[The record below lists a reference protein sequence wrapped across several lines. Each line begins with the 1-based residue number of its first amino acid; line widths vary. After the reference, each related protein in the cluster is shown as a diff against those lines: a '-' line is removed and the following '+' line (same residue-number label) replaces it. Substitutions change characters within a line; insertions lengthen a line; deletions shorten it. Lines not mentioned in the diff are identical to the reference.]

1 MTAEPSTP
9 NGITPVPT
17 REKNIFMRI
26 ITMNTSNQKSGRSLP
41 LWRQLLLQVI
51 TLAIGFE
58 VMFPIMYIITLSFSS
73 KTERPSTLQLI
84 PQELSVIGYQQVL
97 DHPTANPVTFLE
109 LLKNSFVLSIGV
121 GLVALLIAVTAAYAF
136 SRFHFKARQVLMVLV
151 FIPLLM
157 PAVGLSTPLYLL
169 MNSVRVMDC
178 GNGVT
183 AIAPFMACNADVTG
197 KLVFNL
203 RDSLLGVGIAMISGA
218 LPFAVWN
225 LKGYLDTIPH
235 ELEEA
240 AAIDGANANQVFFL
254 IVLPLAIPQ
263 LAVTFFLGFI
273 GHWQEFA
280 LPWLF
285 LTKPQD
291 YTLSMTLYNMTGQ
304 YASSIPWNRFA
315 AMAVIV
321 ALPVAIIYI
330 ALQKYIT
337 GGLTT
342 GAVKG

>member
-1 MTAEPSTP
+1 MNTETK
-9 NGITPVPT
+9 N
-17 REKNIFMRI
+17 KNIFMRFL
-26 ITMNTSNQKSGRSLP
+26 TMNTSNQTSGRSLP
-41 LWRQLLLQVI
+41 LWRQILLQLL

-58 VMFPIMYIITLSFSS
+58 VMFPIMYIVTMSLSS
-73 KTERPSTLQLI
+73 KSERPSTLQLI
-84 PQELSVIGYQQVL
+84 PTELSTIAYRQVL

-109 LLKNSFVLSIGV
+109 LLKNSFLLSFGV
-121 GLVALLIAVTAAYAF
+121 GLVALLVAVTAAYAF
-136 SRFHFKARQVLMVLV
+136 SRFQFKMRQVLMVLV

-169 MNSVRVMDC
+169 MNSIRITDC
-178 GNGVT
+178 GNGIT
-183 AIAPFMACNADVTG
+183 AVSPFMSCVTNVTG
-197 KLVFNL
+197 KVIFNL

-240 AAIDGANANQVFFL
+240 AAIDGANPNQIFTL

-285 LTKPQD
+285 LSKPGD

-304 YASSIPWNRFA
+304 YANAIPWNRFA
-315 AMAVIV
+315 AFAVIV

-337 GGLTT
+337 SGLTT